1 MLPALYS
8 NTYCPPVRPPIH
20 CLISPISP
28 ALHLPLSP
36 EHATHPS
43 PRSPVCP
50 CRLLLQPHP
59 LYLPPAHRPS
69 AHSPPTIHPLVCLTH
84 CPLAHTLTEL
94 LSTHLHAR
102 SDTHTRTASSPE
114 RGPPSPPPPAGSSEP
129 RAAACREPAGPG
141 AFQAPRAL
149 ATLAIILLRTFA
161 RPVGATRASSR
172 FSFARPESRT
182 TVSIWPSSCVQG
194 PSARAV
200 GSRCPMRLAACP
212 QRPCPLRIIQGRA
225 PELGETRLSF
235 QNGVTIADWFTAGG
249 GAL

>member
-1 MLPALYS
+1 MLPAMYS

-28 ALHLPLSP
+28 ALHLPLPP

-129 RAAACREPAGPG
+129 RAAGMQG
-141 AFQAPRAL
+141 A
-149 ATLAIILLRTFA
+149 
-161 RPVGATRASSR
+161 
-172 FSFARPESRT
+172 
-182 TVSIWPSSCVQG
+182 
-194 PSARAV
+194 
-200 GSRCPMRLAACP
+200 
-212 QRPCPLRIIQGRA
+212 GRA
-225 PELGETRLSF
+225 GCLPGISRPRHTCYYPAPNF
-235 QNGVTIADWFTAGG
+235 CPPGG
-249 GAL
+249 RNTCLVAVFLCTS